1 MARQP
6 DTKRTLAI
14 PFGVQSVVI
23 THLAAVF
30 IGYTLPA
37 PDISYYVRTYNINGN
52 FMFTGV
58 RTDKTKSGV
67 EYVTSTQ
74 VGIEKMLQ
82 AQLDNRRMKL
92 VTAAR
97 SRVID
102 GGTAKIQYA
111 FLRPGTG
118 TFEFTGQFSAGL
130 FSVAVATNEPPSTN
144 FKVSL
149 KPTDGLLYILPA
161 SLNIPR
167 RLIVVFP
174 EAVE

>member
-1 MARQP
+1 M
-6 DTKRTLAI
+6 
-14 PFGVQSVVI
+14 I
-23 THLAAVF
+23 THFAAILV
-30 IGYTLPA
+30 GATLPA
-37 PDISYYVRTYNINGN
+37 PDISYYARVYNINNN

-74 VGIEKMLQ
+74 AGIEKMLQ
-82 AQLDNRRMKL
+82 SQLDNRRMKL
-92 VTAAR
+92 ATAAR

-118 TFEFTGQFSAGL
+118 TFEFTGQLASGV
-130 FSVAVATNEPPSTN
+130 FSVAVTTNEPPSTN
-144 FKVSL
+144 FKVTL
-149 KPTDGLLYILPA
+149 KPTDGLLFILPA

-167 RLIVVFP
+167 RLVVVFP
-174 EAVE
+174 ESVG

>member
-1 MARQP
+1 M
-6 DTKRTLAI
+6 
-14 PFGVQSVVI
+14 I
-23 THLAAVF
+23 TPLAAVL
-30 IGYTLPA
+30 IGYAIPA
-37 PDISYYVRTYNINGN
+37 PDISYFVRTYNINNN

-58 RTDKTKSGV
+58 KTDKTKSGV

-82 AQLDNRRMKL
+82 SQLDNRRMKL
-92 VTAAR
+92 VAAGR

-102 GGTAKIQYA
+102 GGTAKVQYA

-118 TFEFTGQFSAGL
+118 TFEFTGQFAAGV

-144 FKVSL
+144 FEVSL
-149 KPTDGLLYILPA
+149 KPADGLLFILPA

-167 RLIVVFP
+167 RLVVVFA
-174 EAVE
+174 ESVE